1 VTINRRELNLSDPDS
16 EALKTNAVNTRAEL
30 CQMLAEGLAKS
41 RRAL

>member
-1 VTINRRELNLSDPDS
+1 MINRRELNLSDPDR
-16 EALKTNAVNTRAEL
+16 EVMKTKAVNTRAEL